1 MASEMEKLVQKATSM
16 GDLCE
21 QAEISSEFMQQ
32 FVASN
37 GRFSWKQLQGEN
49 SRSTYTAAIED
60 RIHDYSSQIH
70 QVDLTV
76 TLGKL
81 IWRSVPGGTGFQT
94 SIANVLT
101 IHFKVKCLDHSCS
114 YCQLNPPRM
123 PDFENVHFLPDSV
136 QNLMAITMYLLFD
149 DLRIWAKYVWWV
161 QTLLAL
167 ARSWQTRQ
175 CRALTP
181 AGGWRCSWLCSV
193 HKCPKY
199 RCIYAASKL
208 SASVWGIWN
217 EGHVVC
223 LYFLWNTPFRTV
235 SFFTMTIYWAVCRE
249 TTVAW

>member
-49 SRSTYTAAIED
+49 SRSTYTAAIEG

-70 QVDLTV
+70 QVDFTV

-123 PDFENVHFLPDSV
+123 PDFENVHFLPVS
-136 QNLMAITMYLLFD
+136 I
-149 DLRIWAKYVWWV
+149 
-161 QTLLAL
+161 
-167 ARSWQTRQ
+167 
-175 CRALTP
+175 
-181 AGGWRCSWLCSV
+181 
-193 HKCPKY
+193 
-199 RCIYAASKL
+199 
-208 SASVWGIWN
+208 
-217 EGHVVC
+217 C
-223 LYFLWNTPFRTV
+223 LVPYCYFGTGSCL
-235 SFFTMTIYWAVCRE
+235 
-249 TTVAW
+249 